1 MPALDLQGRFAMT
14 ESDYARKL
22 DEIDRLVND
31 PTRRLE
37 ADRVWS
43 LLAEVA
49 RYHETSEEPR
59 YS

>member
-1 MPALDLQGRFAMT
+1 MT

-49 RYHETSEEPR
+49 RYHEASEEPR